1 MVVEK
6 SASSVLLLP
15 VGAVWIQKK
24 LMENEDYD
32 LKPLPGALELCC
44 PLQAAVSLCHGE
56 HLVTRFLFSENL
68 FLCPCLQD
76 SVRTTVSLS
85 PNGAS

>member
-24 LMENEDYD
+24 LLENEDYG

-56 HLVTRFLFSENL
+56 HLVTGFFSLKTSFCVPACRIPPEA
-68 FLCPCLQD
+68 LCP
-76 SVRTTVSLS
+76 
-85 PNGAS
+85 